1 MYVVAT
7 ALATITLPAQ
17 AMLNAAYKME
27 LQEIALA
34 QKLHAAKETNPD
46 AVKAKEKDAARAKLQ
61 DVAKAKEKDAVKA
74 ETPVLAQVQDAVR
87 KESVRRNVV
96 TKSVAAEEVA
106 VAQKE
111 KNPSV
116 VAEAEK
122 DAVKRGKMI
131 RLNTKLIRSSG

>member
-1 MYVVAT
+1 
-7 ALATITLPAQ
+7 
-17 AMLNAAYKME
+17 MLNAAYKME

-34 QKLHAAKETNPD
+34 QKLHAAKETNP
-46 AVKAKEKDAARAKLQ
+46 A
-61 DVAKAKEKDAVKA
+61 AVKA
-74 ETPVLAQVQDAVR
+74 EMPVLAQVQDAVR

-122 DAVKRGKMI
+122 DAVKREKMI
-131 RLNTKLIRSSG
+131 RLNTRPIRSSG

>member
-1 MYVVAT
+1 
-7 ALATITLPAQ
+7 
-17 AMLNAAYKME
+17 MLNAAYKME

-46 AVKAKEKDAARAKLQ
+46 AVKAEM
-61 DVAKAKEKDAVKA
+61 
-74 ETPVLAQVQDAVR
+74 PVLAQVQDAVR

-122 DAVKRGKMI
+122 DAVKREKMI
-131 RLNTKLIRSSG
+131 RLNTRPIRSSG

>member
-1 MYVVAT
+1 
-7 ALATITLPAQ
+7 
-17 AMLNAAYKME
+17 MLNAAYKME

-34 QKLHAAKETNPD
+34 QKLHAAKETNPV
-46 AVKAKEKDAARAKLQ
+46 AVRAK
-61 DVAKAKEKDAVKA
+61 DKDAVKA
-74 ETPVLAQVQDAVR
+74 EMPVHAQDAVR

-111 KNPSV
+111 KNPSA

-122 DAVKRGKMI
+122 AAVKRGKMI

>member
-1 MYVVAT
+1 
-7 ALATITLPAQ
+7 
-17 AMLNAAYKME
+17 MLNAAYKME

-34 QKLHAAKETNPD
+34 QKLHAAKETNP
-46 AVKAKEKDAARAKLQ
+46 V
-61 DVAKAKEKDAVKA
+61 AVKA

-96 TKSVAAEEVA
+96 TKRVAAEEVA

-122 DAVKRGKMI
+122 DAVKREKMI
-131 RLNTKLIRSSG
+131 RLNTRPIRSSG

>member
-1 MYVVAT
+1 
-7 ALATITLPAQ
+7 
-17 AMLNAAYKME
+17 MLNAAYKME
-27 LQEIALA
+27 LLEIALV
-34 QKLHAAKETNPD
+34 QKLHAVKETNLD
-46 AVKAKEKDAARAKLQ
+46 AVRAKLQ

-74 ETPVLAQVQDAVR
+74 EMPVHAQDAVR

-122 DAVKRGKMI
+122 DAVKREKMI
-131 RLNTKLIRSSG
+131 RLNTRPIRSSG

>member
-1 MYVVAT
+1 
-7 ALATITLPAQ
+7 
-17 AMLNAAYKME
+17 MLNAAYKME
-27 LQEIALA
+27 LLEIALV
-34 QKLHAAKETNPD
+34 QKLHAVKETNLD
-46 AVKAKEKDAARAKLQ
+46 AVRETNLDAVRAKLQ

-74 ETPVLAQVQDAVR
+74 EKPVLAQVQDVVR

-122 DAVKRGKMI
+122 DAVKREKMI
-131 RLNTKLIRSSG
+131 RLNTRPIRSSG

>member
-1 MYVVAT
+1 
-7 ALATITLPAQ
+7 
-17 AMLNAAYKME
+17 ME

-34 QKLHAAKETNPD
+34 QKLDAAKETNPD
-46 AVKAKEKDAARAKLQ
+46 AVKAEM
-61 DVAKAKEKDAVKA
+61 
-74 ETPVLAQVQDAVR
+74 PVLAQVQDVVR

-96 TKSVAAEEVA
+96 TKRVAAEEVA

-122 DAVKRGKMI
+122 DAVKREKMI
-131 RLNTKLIRSSG
+131 RLNTRPIRSSG

>member
-1 MYVVAT
+1 
-7 ALATITLPAQ
+7 
-17 AMLNAAYKME
+17 MLNAAYKME

-46 AVKAKEKDAARAKLQ
+46 AVKVKEKDAARAKEK

-74 ETPVLAQVQDAVR
+74 EMPVLAQVQDVVR

-96 TKSVAAEEVA
+96 TKRVAAEEVA

-111 KNPSV
+111 KNPSAV
-116 VAEAEK
+116 GEAEK
-122 DAVKRGKMI
+122 AAVKRGKMI
-131 RLNTKLIRSSG
+131 RLNTRPIRSSG

>member
-1 MYVVAT
+1 
-7 ALATITLPAQ
+7 
-17 AMLNAAYKME
+17 MLNAAYKME
-27 LQEIALA
+27 LLEIALV
-34 QKLHAAKETNPD
+34 QKLHAVKETNLD
-46 AVKAKEKDAARAKLQ
+46 AVRAKLQ

-74 ETPVLAQVQDAVR
+74 EMPVLAQVQDAVR

-96 TKSVAAEEVA
+96 TKRVAAEEVA

-122 DAVKRGKMI
+122 DAVKREKMI
-131 RLNTKLIRSSG
+131 RLNTRPIRSSG

>member
-1 MYVVAT
+1 
-7 ALATITLPAQ
+7 
-17 AMLNAAYKME
+17 MLNAAYKME
-27 LQEIALA
+27 LPEIALA

-46 AVKAKEKDAARAKLQ
+46 AVRAKLQ

-74 ETPVLAQVQDAVR
+74 EMPLLAQVQDVVR

-111 KNPSV
+111 KNPSA

-122 DAVKRGKMI
+122 DAVKREKMI
-131 RLNTKLIRSSG
+131 RLNTRPIRSSG

>member
-1 MYVVAT
+1 
-7 ALATITLPAQ
+7 
-17 AMLNAAYKME
+17 MLNAAHKME

-34 QKLHAAKETNPD
+34 QKLHAAKETNPV
-46 AVKAKEKDAARAKLQ
+46 AVRAK
-61 DVAKAKEKDAVKA
+61 DKDAVKA
-74 ETPVLAQVQDAVR
+74 EMPVHAQVQDAVR
-87 KESVRRNVV
+87 KESARRNVV

-122 DAVKRGKMI
+122 DAVKREKMI
-131 RLNTKLIRSSG
+131 RLNTRPIRSSG

>member
-1 MYVVAT
+1 
-7 ALATITLPAQ
+7 
-17 AMLNAAYKME
+17 MLNAAYKME
-27 LQEIALA
+27 LPEIARA

-46 AVKAKEKDAARAKLQ
+46 AVKVKEKDAARAKEK

-74 ETPVLAQVQDAVR
+74 EMPVLAQVQDVVR

-96 TKSVAAEEVA
+96 TKRVAVEEVA

-111 KNPSV
+111 KNPSA

-122 DAVKRGKMI
+122 DAVKREKMI

>member
-1 MYVVAT
+1 MPQFCTAYAVAT
-7 ALATITLPAQ
+7 ALAAITLPAQ

-34 QKLHAAKETNPD
+34 QKLHAAKETNP
-46 AVKAKEKDAARAKLQ
+46 V
-61 DVAKAKEKDAVKA
+61 AVKA
-74 ETPVLAQVQDAVR
+74 EMPVLAQVQDAVR
-87 KESVRRNVV
+87 KESARRNVV

-122 DAVKRGKMI
+122 DAVKREKMI
-131 RLNTKLIRSSG
+131 RLNTRPTRSSG

>member
-1 MYVVAT
+1 
-7 ALATITLPAQ
+7 
-17 AMLNAAYKME
+17 MLNAAYKME

-46 AVKAKEKDAARAKLQ
+46 AVKAEM
-61 DVAKAKEKDAVKA
+61 
-74 ETPVLAQVQDAVR
+74 PVLAQVQDAVR

-96 TKSVAAEEVA
+96 TKRVAAEEVA

-122 DAVKRGKMI
+122 DAVKREKMI
-131 RLNTKLIRSSG
+131 RLNTRPIRSSG